1 MKNGNE
7 ESPNTFLSSSLQ
19 KSPSTDSSSKEITN
33 ESKEMINQTVST
45 IVHEQEPNVI
55 KRNEESTP
63 DLLEERKAM
72 TPVTPSS
79 SLNPE
84 AAPFF
89 VRSSSKIDSTST
101 GNESDDENG
110 SKETPIT
117 SGK

>member
-1 MKNGNE
+1 
-7 ESPNTFLSSSLQ
+7 LQ

-45 IVHEQEPNVI
+45 IIHEQEPNVI

-79 SLNPE
+79 GLNPE

-89 VRSSSKIDSTST
+89 VRSSSKIGSTHSTST
-101 GNESDDENG
+101 GNESDDEND